1 MPIMNLR
8 LSDFFGT
15 TRRPASRRVTM
26 AKYPDGHKVRIEP
39 ARGCGRDMWT
49 YDRGSAA
56 GPGKA
61 EAIAQAKYYGAV
73 IETRTERS
81 A

>member
-1 MPIMNLR
+1 MDLG
-8 LSDFFGT
+8 LSKYFSLKRKQST
-15 TRRPASRRVTM
+15 RRVTI
-26 AKYPDGHKVRIEP
+26 AKYPDGHEVRIEP
-39 ARGCGRDMWT
+39 ARGCGRGMWT
-49 YDRGSAA
+49 YDRGAAA

-61 EAIAQAKYYGAV
+61 EAIAQARYYGAV